1 MRKKISIVTPTFNE
15 EQNVEKLCKLISEEL
30 NKTNYDYEHIVID
43 NCSTDNTVKILKKIS
58 NENKKSQN
66 NSEYKK
72 FWAHQ
77 ITYARHFSSNR
88 RCCDFNDVRLS
99 GPFRFN
105 FQIYW

>member
-58 NENKKSQN
+58 NENKNLKIIVN
-66 NSEYKK
+66 TKLVMK
-72 FWAHQ
+72 MDK
-77 ITYARHFSSNR
+77 
-88 RCCDFNDVRLS
+88 CLS
-99 GPFRFN
+99 LRNLIQFCK
-105 FQIYW
+105 IKMYLS